1 LNAEMKDISQYDQ
14 HIDAILYRSKRTV
27 DYGET
32 EEEEEGYRSLHKNTF
47 EDLKF
52 YFDDK
57 ILNVC

>member
-1 LNAEMKDISQYDQ
+1 MKDISQYDQ